1 LANRIGTLNE
11 KPLHA
16 SLKDWYARKGDRF
29 EVRVDGYFVDI
40 VRGKLLIEIQTGTF
54 AAIRRK
60 LEKLLENHRVR
71 LVYPIAGEK
80 YIRKLPRNRR
90 SKETRRKSPKRGSIE
105 DVFEQLVSIPKLLA
119 NPRFSLEVVLTQME
133 EVRRYDR
140 RLAWYRRGWVIEE
153 RRLLDVLDRRLFKR
167 PKDMA
172 CFVPEDVPEEFRT
185 RELADA
191 MGRSLWSAQQVAYC
205 LREMGAIEQ
214 IGKSGN
220 WNLYKRQNEE
230 RKKQNEKRKT

>member
-1 LANRIGTLNE
+1 MSHHIGTLNE

-16 SLKDWYARKGDRF
+16 SLKKWYGRKGDRF
-29 EVRVDGYFVDI
+29 EVRVDGFFVDI

-60 LEKLLENHRVR
+60 LDKLLESHRVR

-80 YIRKLPRNRR
+80 YILKLPKNRR
-90 SKETRRKSPKRGSIE
+90 SKETRRKSPKRGVME

-119 NPRFSLEVVLTQME
+119 NPRFSLEVVLTRTE

-140 RLAWYRRGWVIEE
+140 KLAWYRRGWVIEE

-167 PKDMA
+167 PADMMS
-172 CFVPEDVPEEFRT
+172 FVPPEVTEPFRT
-185 RELADA
+185 RELANA
-191 MGRSLWSAQQVAYC
+191 TGRSLWLAQRMAYC
-205 LREMGAIEQ
+205 LREMGAIRQ
-214 IGKSGN
+214 VGRSGN
-220 WNLYKRQNEE
+220 WNLYE
-230 RKKQNEKRKT
+230 RVVCS